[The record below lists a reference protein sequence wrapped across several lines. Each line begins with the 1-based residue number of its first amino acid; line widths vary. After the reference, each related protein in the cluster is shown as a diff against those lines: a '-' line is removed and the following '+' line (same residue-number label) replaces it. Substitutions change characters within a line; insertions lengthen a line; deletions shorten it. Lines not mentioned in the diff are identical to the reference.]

1 MADEHLL
8 RQAVDRA
15 WTIYRATHN
24 DVHELDERRCLL
36 ERHLQQ
42 RWKAREND
50 PEELTCAGLAYL
62 ERLLSEAEL
71 ATKTMRDQ
79 RACLKG

>member
-1 MADEHLL
+1 MELAKYDLSFRKGWEWRTNTRCGKLSIRL
-8 RQAVDRA
+8 GL
-15 WTIYRATHN
+15 YRATHN

-50 PEELTCAGLAYL
+50 AEELTWVGLAYL
-62 ERLLSEAEL
+62 ERLPSEAE
-71 ATKTMRDQ
+71 
-79 RACLKG
+79 